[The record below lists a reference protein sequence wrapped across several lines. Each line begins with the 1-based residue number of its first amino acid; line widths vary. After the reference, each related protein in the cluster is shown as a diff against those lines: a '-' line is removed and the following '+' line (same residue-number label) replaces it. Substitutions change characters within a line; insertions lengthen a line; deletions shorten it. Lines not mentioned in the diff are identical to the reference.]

1 MRSLEP
7 LGWSSPPHLAL
18 DRAGTFAFGGGGGG
32 SFVSTCL
39 GPMSFFDRSGLRLAI
54 TPICLALLL
63 LTRLLHGLLAHL
75 TGGERVAV
83 PETRNYLRAAVAL
96 VFSNLSSVFQV
107 CRFLGQLGLR
117 YFRCL
122 R

>member
-1 MRSLEP
+1 
-7 LGWSSPPHLAL
+7 LAL

-75 TGGERVAV
+75 AGGKRVAV

-96 VFSNLSSVFQV
+96 VFSNLSSIFQV
-107 CRFLGQLGLR
+107 CLFLGMYTRAGLR
-117 YFRCL
+117 CVRT
-122 R
+122 